1 MEKTIEIPEGYKA
14 RIEGDKVILENNESE
29 DERIRKTLLRC
40 CDDWDKGQYGTMAKK
55 DVAKI
60 RAYLEKQK
68 GQKPAEWKPQP
79 ESLEA
84 LMYAIEGKWSTIPP
98 TSYLSRRLEDLYE
111 GLVNTFNVD
120 EKYLNRLSETEY
132 TEKDKDAIKPTPK
145 QDYSGLTDLERAI
158 HRGFLCAG
166 VENVSVGI
174 IKDTAQDCLAQIK
187 PEEWSEYDKEIL
199 ERTIIDIEALR
210 EQVYG
215 KSLCDEEIDWLK
227 NLPERFGLQPK
238 QEWSEEDEM
247 RINHLIGFVEKYGL
261 NYYASTDKV
270 LSWLKSLRPQPKQ
283 ESEPIEIKY
292 AGKIYKVYGTKELPG
307 GIVGYIIEDEP
318 GHYDCII
325 HPDEVLGGGYG
336 VKSNGSPYPTKDITF
351 DEKPTEWSEEDNEKI
366 GRLRSIVNEYACRKG
381 ALDVNGDYCEGDYE
395 KLDNWLKDLSNRFAL
410 QPKQEWSEVEQNVI
424 DCAVDVLEKE
434 LPSLAASLKSF
445 RPQPHWKPS
454 EEQMGALNYAYCELF
469 KRGDVK
475 HNILGSLQNL
485 IDTLRNL

>member
-68 GQKPAEWKPQP
+68 EQKPAEIDEEHKV
-79 ESLEA
+79 
-84 LMYAIEGKWSTIPP
+84 GKWFTGLIPCWIDAPSTLQPAHR
-98 TSYLSRRLEDLYE
+98 YH
-111 GLVNTFNVD
+111 GKNV
-120 EKYLNRLSETEY
+120 
-132 TEKDKDAIKPTPK
+132 I
-145 QDYSGLTDLERAI
+145 AI
-158 HRGFLCAG
+158 HLKDGGYRCCCVDDKKPITFRVAEDTHL
-166 VENVSVGI
+166 VEGW
-174 IKDTAQDCLAQIK
+174 KDRK
-187 PEEWSEYDKEIL
+187 P
-199 ERTIIDIEALR
+199 A
-210 EQVYG
+210 
-215 KSLCDEEIDWLK
+215 
-227 NLPERFGLQPK
+227 
-238 QEWSEEDEM
+238 EWSEEDEM

-395 KLDNWLKDLSNRFAL
+395 KLDNWLKDLPNRFAL
-410 QPKQEWSEVEQNVI
+410 QPKQEWSEE
-424 DCAVDVLEKE
+424 DEETLACAISVFEDFAECKNISV
-434 LPSLAASLKSF
+434 PPASAKRYLKRLKSL
-445 RPQPHWKPS
+445 RPQPKQKWSQEDNDFADDAIACVTRCHKKYIDNKEFYQSLRHNTMDIIRWLIKVRKRLTPQWKPS
-454 EEQMGALNYAYCELF
+454 EEQMEQLRSAAVLPEFGPMVTTKKQFPDLE
-469 KRGDVK
+469 
-475 HNILGSLQNL
+475 SLYNDL
-485 IDTLRNL
+485 KKL